1 MATAKEIKTDFVR
14 KERVAKN
21 EKERKQIASTLRKER
36 ASFLE
41 ESFGNKKE
49 HNSLQRINASTAK
62 TENLW
67 IFFEIHT
74 PDAAKLGHRISAA
87 LLLRKVA

>member
-1 MATAKEIKTDFVR
+1 MATAEEIKTDFVR

-49 HNSLQRINASTAK
+49 HNFLQRINARTVK
-62 TENLW
+62 TEKFW
-67 IFFEIHT
+67 IFFGIHIT
-74 PDAAKLGHRISAA
+74 SAP
-87 LLLRKVA
+87 